1 MSKLSDKIKNIVWV
15 DYEMF
20 NKNDSFGKVM
30 VKNFQEMG
38 IPLNSIEDFDNL
50 AQIKDDFEKRGFDC

>member
-50 AQIKDDFEKRGFDC
+50 A